1 MLLRLLAPLCA
12 LSMFGAELKIDHVTV
27 AGRHLRQMQDALT
40 AGAGI
45 PTENGGPHSNHAT
58 EMALASFP
66 DGSYL
71 ELIAIQPDADP
82 KAMAEHTWNKFL
94 NGDAGPCGWAVQ
106 VPDVS
111 AEARRLLKA
120 GIKVSPPAKSGRTR
134 TDGVRIGW
142 DIAQVGPGAQGT
154 FFPFLI
160 RDLTPREIRAYPSG
174 KPTTKEFRGIAK
186 VVIAV
191 KNLGESV
198 QLYQRA
204 YDFGAPKMQKDP
216 EFGAELAWFE
226 GTPVVIASPL
236 SPGSA
241 LAARVREFG
250 DAPYAFVLAAS
261 SVGTATRSASS
272 NWFGKPIRWFDTAK
286 LGWHLGVE

>member
-1 MLLRLLAPLCA
+1 MLFRLLVPLCA
-12 LSMFGAELKIDHVTV
+12 LSMYAAELKIDHVTV

-40 AGAGI
+40 AAAGI

-82 KAMAEHTWNKFL
+82 KAVAEHTWNRFL
-94 NGDAGPCGWAVQ
+94 NGNAGPCGWALQ
-106 VPDVS
+106 VPDVNV
-111 AEARRLLKA
+111 EARRLRKA
-120 GIKVSPPAKSGRTR
+120 GIKVSSPAKSGRTR
-134 TDGVRIGW
+134 NDGVRISW
-142 DIAQVGPGAQGT
+142 DIAQVGSGPQGT

-160 RDLTPREIRAYPSG
+160 RDLTPRDIRAYPSG

-186 VVIAV
+186 VVVAV

-204 YDFGAPKMQKDP
+204 YDLGAPKMQKDP
-216 EFGAELAWFE
+216 GFGADLAWFE
-226 GTPVVIASPL
+226 GTPVILASPL
-236 SPGSA
+236 SPGSP

-250 DAPYAFVLAAS
+250 DAPYAFVLAANS
-261 SVGTATRSASS
+261 GNAAARPGAP